1 MGRYSTGRGSAV
13 DRVRER
19 IVEFVLNDLLLGDES
34 RQPETDASLLETGII
49 DSTGILELIEFLE
62 ADFGV
67 RVEDHE
73 TVPENLDG
81 IDRIVNYVARKQSAG

>member
-1 MGRYSTGRGSAV
+1 MDS
-13 DRVRER
+13 VRER
-19 IVEFVLNDLLLGDES
+19 IVEFVLNDLLLGDEF
-34 RQPETDASLLETGII
+34 RLPETDASLLEAGII

-62 ADFGV
+62 AEFGV

-81 IDRIVNYVARKQSAG
+81 IDRLVNYVSRKQDAG